1 MYETGFLNS
10 LAKSDS
16 LPPMTLPKK
25 VKQKDEWKQSVM
37 DSFEYIGLKQLHE
50 NLSFFDNFR
59 MVDGKLT
66 FQELSDVVPHLSSLE
81 DLLSGAGIPTF
92 LRHYDIT
99 SIIVNTIVDKY
110 VDLQDKFHVTDTG
123 EVAQNDFLRFKTDE
137 IKKLIGDVINNTVN
151 MHLAEQGLTP
161 EGKQFNSEE
170 EQQQFMQQLEEA
182 KKQFTPADT
191 QRATASSFKTIGT
204 QWAEATLD
212 HDKERFN
219 LQKLGKRNLKD
230 YLISGRCFREY
241 KIYHDKYQ
249 PIHWDPRN
257 VFFSK
262 EVSGDEIQKGEYCGR
277 IQPMTPSE
285 VIKEYGHKIAANKQ
299 KELLGGSTN
308 WANFVGQSIATGTIE
323 QAISSNFSKI
333 ESVPFKGYHD
343 YNFMLGMQDE
353 TGIPMGVE
361 TRFNSDGTQT
371 IRERMLPRMHNGQ
384 QGIYNALASL
394 LRNDFVHR
402 KDLCQVTDVY
412 FKAYDL
418 WGYLTYENEFGRIV
432 TEEVT
437 EDILPQLLKDKG
449 IKQSY
454 KESLE
459 DIIAK
464 FEVNTLKWQYKPV
477 TYHGVKIQSA
487 NLTEPI
493 YIDVE
498 PMEHQIKGDSDFDT
512 LLPVAGKVGESLV
525 GKVLPFQAKYN
536 LCMNQIGSLIEKE
549 LGMVLLMSTD
559 LIPSEYDG
567 WGDAEEA
574 LMQLRNTAKS
584 VGLMPINTS
593 LDSQKSFTNM
603 NPVQPIN
610 ISHAQEINTR
620 VQMAEFYQRKAY
632 ELIGINPILNQP
644 TKYETA
650 EGVKSSQEANVAQI
664 SGVHEEYSTF
674 NKGALEVHL
683 AVAQYCQS
691 NKKDLTLYYTK
702 SDASIQFL
710 KMTDPD
716 LPFRRFGLIVT
727 SDSQKRKELETF
739 KQYILQT
746 NTLGAD
752 TMELAK
758 LIGSDS
764 FSEVVEIARI
774 ERENRQQ
781 QEQQKYQ
788 QDQQL
793 AQQQAQNQDQIN
805 QKNWEREE
813 MSREKDRANQ
823 LERERIQALG
833 RAANL
838 KEDPE
843 SMDVINKQANL
854 ALKDTELSHKIQSQA
869 EQLKLREAE
878 NTKAYDLKLKEL
890 ELKAR
895 EIENKAKDRQSR
907 EYVASINKN

>member
-1 MYETGFLNS
+1 MLETGFLNS

-25 VKQKDEWKQSVM
+25 VKEKDEWKKSVM
-37 DSFEYIGLKQLHE
+37 DSFEYIGLKQLQE
-50 NLSFFDNFR
+50 NLSFFDNYR

-123 EVAQNDFLRFKTDE
+123 EVAKNEFIRHKDE
-137 IKKLIGDVINNTVN
+137 QIQKLLKDIVENTINT
-151 MHLAEQGLTP
+151 HLAEQGLTP

-170 EQQQFMQQLEEA
+170 EQQQFMQQLEQA
-182 KKQFTPADT
+182 RKQFTPIDT
-191 QRATASSFKTIGT
+191 QKATASSFKTIGV
-204 QWAEATLD
+204 QWGEATLD

-219 LQKLGKRNLKD
+219 LLKLGKKNLKD

-241 KIYHDKYQ
+241 KIYFDKYQ

-262 EVSGDEIQKGEYCGR
+262 EVSAEEVQKGEYVGR
-277 IQPMTPSE
+277 VQPMTPNE
-285 VIKEYGHKIAANKQ
+285 VIVEYGHKISADKQ
-299 KELLGGSTN
+299 QELLGGNTTWKN
-308 WANFVGQSIATGTIE
+308 AVGQGIATGTIGE
-323 QAISSNFSKI
+323 AIESNFSKI
-333 ESVPFKGYHD
+333 GTVPFKGYHD

-353 TGIPMGVE
+353 LGIPMGEE
-361 TRFNSDGTQT
+361 TVFHKDGTQT
-371 IRERMLPRMHNGQ
+371 VRDRMLPRMHNSQ
-384 QGIYNALASL
+384 QGIYNALANL
-394 LRNDFVHR
+394 LRSDFIHR

-412 FKAYDL
+412 FRSYDL
-418 WGYLTYENEFGRIV
+418 WGYLTYENEYGRII

-437 EDILPQLLKDKG
+437 EDILPQFLKENG
-449 IKQSY
+449 IKQSF
-454 KESLE
+454 KQSLE
-459 DIIAK
+459 DIITD
-464 FEVNTLKWQYKPV
+464 FEVGTLKWQYRPV
-477 TYHGVKIQSA
+477 CYHGVKIQSA
-487 NLTEPI
+487 NLKEPI
-493 YIDVE
+493 YIDVKA
-498 PMEHQIKGDSDFDT
+498 MDHQIKGESEYDV
-512 LLPVAGKVGESLV
+512 LLPVSGKVGEALV
-525 GKVLPFQAKYN
+525 GKILPFQAKYN

-549 LGMVLLMSTD
+549 LGMVLLLSTD
-559 LIPSEYDG
+559 LIPSEYEG

-610 ISHAQEINTR
+610 ISHAQEIQTR
-620 VQMAEFYQRKAY
+620 VQLAEFFQKKAY

-664 SGVHEEYSTF
+664 SGVHEEFSSF
-674 NKGALEVHL
+674 NKGALELHL

-691 NKKDLTLYYTK
+691 NKKDLSLYYTK

-710 KMTDPD
+710 KMSDPN
-716 LPFRRFGLIVT
+716 LPFRRLGLIAT
-727 SDSQKRKELETF
+727 YDSQKRKELETF
-739 KQYILQT
+739 KQYILNT

-752 TMELAK
+752 TMELAR

-774 ERENRQQ
+774 ERENRQRE
-781 QEQQKYQ
+781 EQQKYN
-788 QDQQL
+788 
-793 AQQQAQNQDQIN
+793 QQQELEQQRAQNEDAIN
-805 QKNWEREE
+805 QKQWEREE
-813 MSREKDRANQ
+813 TSKDKDRVNR
-823 LERERIQALG
+823 LEQERIQALG
-833 RAANL
+833 RAADL
-838 KEDPE
+838 KTDPNSLE
-843 SMDVINKQANL
+843 YISHQTDI
-854 ALKDTELSHKIQSQA
+854 ALRDAELNHKTEVEAGK
-869 EQLKLREAE
+869 LKLRESE
-878 NTKAYDLKLKEL
+878 NNKAYELKLKEL
-890 ELKAR
+890 EIKAK
-895 EIENKAKDRQSR
+895 EIENRARDRQSK
-907 EYVASINKN
+907 EYVATINKN

>member
-1 MYETGFLNS
+1 MDTGFLNS

-25 VKQKDEWKQSVM
+25 VKEKDEWKKSVM
-37 DSFEYIGLKQLHE
+37 DSFEYIGLRQLHE
-50 NLSFFDNFR
+50 NLTFFDNFR

-99 SIIVNTIVDKY
+99 SIIVNTITDKY
-110 VDLQDKFHVTDTG
+110 IDLQDKFHVTDTG
-123 EVAQNDFLRFKTDE
+123 EVAQNEFLRFKDE
-137 IKKLIGDVINNTVN
+137 EIRKLIAEIIDNTVN
-151 MHLAEQGLTP
+151 THLAEQGLTP
-161 EGKQFNSEE
+161 EGKKFNSEE
-170 EQQQFMQQLEEA
+170 EQQQFMQQLEAA
-182 KKQFTPADT
+182 KQKFTPVDT
-191 QRATASSFKTIGT
+191 QRATASTFKTIGA

-219 LQKLGKRNLKD
+219 LLKLGKRNLKD

-241 KIYHDKYQ
+241 KIYFDKYQ

-262 EVSGDEIQKGEYCGR
+262 EIAGDEVQKGEYCGR
-277 IQPMTPSE
+277 VQPMTPGE
-285 VIKEYGHKIAANKQ
+285 VIKEYGHKIEANKK
-299 KELLGGSTN
+299 KELLAGNTTWS
-308 WANFVGQSIATGTIE
+308 NFIGNGIATGTID
-323 QAISSNFSKI
+323 QAINSNFSKI
-333 ESVPFKGYHD
+333 ETVPFKGYHD

-353 TGIPMGVE
+353 LGVPMGIE
-361 TRFNSDGTQT
+361 TQFNKDGTQT
-371 IRERMLPRMHNGQ
+371 VRERMLPRMHNGQ
-384 QGIYNALASL
+384 NGVYNALANL
-394 LRNDFVHR
+394 LRSDFIHR
-402 KDLCQVTDVY
+402 KDLCQVTEVY
-412 FKAYDL
+412 FKSYDL
-418 WGYLTYENEFGRIV
+418 WGYLTYENEFGRVV

-437 EDILPQLLKDKG
+437 EDILPQFLKEKG
-449 IKQSY
+449 IKQTY

-459 DIIAK
+459 DIITN
-464 FEVNTLKWQYKPV
+464 FELNTLKWQYKPV
-477 TYHGVKIQSA
+477 VYHGVKIQSG
-487 NLTEPI
+487 NLKEPI
-493 YIDVE
+493 YIDVKA
-498 PMEHQIKGDSDFDT
+498 MEHQIKGDSEFDV
-512 LLPVAGKVGESLV
+512 LLPIAGKVGESLV
-525 GKVLPFQAKYN
+525 GKILPFQAKYN

-559 LIPSEYDG
+559 LIPSEYEG

-664 SGVHEEYSTF
+664 SGVHEEYSSF
-674 NKGALEVHL
+674 NKGALELHL
-683 AVAQYCQS
+683 AVAQYCQA
-691 NKKDLTLYYTK
+691 NKKDLSLFYTK

-710 KMTDPD
+710 KMSDPN
-716 LPFRRFGLIVT
+716 LPFRRLGLIAT
-727 SDSQKRKELETF
+727 YDSQKRKELETF
-739 KQYILQT
+739 KQYILNT

-774 ERENRQQ
+774 ERGHRQE
-781 QEQQKYQ
+781 QEQQKFQ

-793 AQQQAQNQDQIN
+793 EQQRAQNADALKQKELEFNEASKERDRETQI
-805 QKNWEREE
+805 
-813 MSREKDRANQ
+813 
-823 LERERIQALG
+823 ERERIQALG

-843 SMDVINKQANL
+843 SMNVINQQANL
-854 ALKDTELSHKIQSQA
+854 ALKDNELTHKMELEAGKLKQR
-869 EQLKLREAE
+869 EQE
-878 NTKAYDLKLKEL
+878 NTKAFELKLKEL
-890 ELKAR
+890 ELKAK
-895 EIENKAKDRQSR
+895 EIEAKAQDRQSR